1 MIGCAAHMFLFHYKE
16 LLIAFL
22 MCGVLVSTSIPVSAA
37 SSDDDS
43 SEVRKKKKEKK
54 KKKKKLKLDI
64 EEEEKALAAEEPVEL
79 EEQDEPAYMPAED
92 DTRKTA
98 LGRQVT
104 VHKPSHQTARQKAVK
119 TESAGSPETER
130 AKCIYALRKDPASIE
145 HVELTIV
152 HRTGSSKGFISPKY
166 NVLLTRTLE
175 HNVATVLSMTEH
187 ELRVKWD
194 GGEEETFV
202 KQGNGT
208 YMLASMVRSGA
219 EGIDPKVQRV
229 ASRLYSR
236 KAVAWEDYGWFNWLI
251 DYICGNEIPLTYKT
265 FELENNGK
273 ERKVRFAEKE
283 RTVVC
288 MSGDHEAAEVLGYTG
303 VKLHIQWASGAVE
316 SYKRQDDGTYRIIDD
331 AHIAR
336 QIINSRNC
344 VHEKAEDDWFI
355 IWWRDFMNEEKQL
368 AYINVD
374 IQKEKKVYRARLCRD
389 NFVLVLPP
397 PHEGWARVVRYDRN
411 RLIIRWEGTKE
422 ELFERGGDNVYH
434 FVK

>member
-1 MIGCAAHMFLFHYKE
+1 MVGCAAHMFLFLYKKWLIV
-16 LLIAFL
+16 LLVL
-22 MCGVLVSTSIPVSAA
+22 GVLVSAPVPVSAA

-43 SEVRKKKKEKK
+43 SEVRKKKK
-54 KKKKKLKLDI
+54 KKKKKLNLDI
-64 EEEEKALAAEEPVEL
+64 EEEEKELVAEEPVEL
-79 EEQDEPAYMPAED
+79 EGQEEPAYIPAEEEMK
-92 DTRKTA
+92 KTA
-98 LGRQVT
+98 FGGRVA
-104 VHKPSHQTARQKAVK
+104 VRKPRTQQQKPGQAQT
-119 TESAGSPETER
+119 SSPEADR
-130 AKCIYALRKDPASIE
+130 AKCIYALRTDPASIE

-152 HRTGSSKGFISPKY
+152 HKTGTSKGLMSQKHR
-166 NVLLTRTLE
+166 VLLTRTLE
-175 HNVATVLSMTEH
+175 HNVATVLSMSEQ

-229 ASRLYSR
+229 ANQLYSR

-251 DYICGNEIPLTYKT
+251 DYICGNEMPLTYKT

-273 ERKVRFAEKE
+273 ERKVRFSEEECA
-283 RTVVC
+283 VVC
-288 MSGDHEAAEVLGYTG
+288 MSGDHEAAEVLAYTG

-331 AHIAR
+331 ARVAR

-374 IQKEKKVYRARLCRD
+374 IRKEKKTYRARLCRD
-389 NFVLVLPP
+389 NRVLVLPP
-397 PHEGWARVVRYDRN
+397 PHEGWAKVVRFDRS
-411 RLIIRWEGTKE
+411 RLVIRWDGTKE